1 MQLLRQTTTF
11 SLRRTLSCNSFV
23 MAFKDLRNLHL
34 ISYDDGLIDD
44 SEFIVLYD
52 GPVLFDSGGFL
63 FVAQL
68 LVLF

>member
-1 MQLLRQTTTF
+1 
-11 SLRRTLSCNSFV
+11 
-23 MAFKDLRNLHL
+23 MAFKELRNLHL
-34 ISYDDGLIDD
+34 ISYADGLIDD